1 MTDLFGDLPAFPP
14 ALPDDELRLLAAL
27 PERDEVQEIEQQD
40 WATARRLQ
48 RRGLIKIHRWLDDPA
63 GTFRTMYAERLPAA
77 GIREIKQ

>member
-40 WATARRLQ
+40 WAPCTPSVCLPPAFAR
-48 RRGLIKIHRWLDDPA
+48 
-63 GTFRTMYAERLPAA
+63 
-77 GIREIKQ
+77 